1 VASSDADGVGRADAG
16 RRALPTREVAG
27 SAPVRRRAHVLAR
40 GSDWRFV
47 LFRALLG
54 FDRQRGADSAAALTY
69 LSFLGLFPIT
79 LSAVSALA
87 LVTGRPG
94 AVRVILAVVSAVAPP
109 EGVEA
114 LSGPLSQLSSIPL
127 PGLALAIGIVLT
139 LWTISAYAAC
149 FGRVLN
155 GFYEVAE
162 GRSFWRARANGLLL
176 SVPLAAGGAVVATIV
191 LTTPRIGKAV
201 ARAAQVDAPLNIAW
215 QIGKWPLLL
224 VVLALMLG
232 ALYRWTPNVR
242 RRTASPISYG
252 AFIAI
257 AGWALFSAAFT
268 VWVTGVGRYRVYGWL
283 TGALV
288 ITLWLYLSNLVL
300 VFGASIDTEVVRLR
314 QLRQGI
320 EAEVLIK
327 VPLRDETRNLR
338 IAQRV
343 AAAEA
348 AGREIRLGEDYP
360 RRERIRLAREAAERA
375 EAERRARLDPFRGTP
390 SLGRPRSARSDADHP
405 EKGADDRTS

>member
-1 VASSDADGVGRADAG
+1 MAPSDADGVERADAG
-16 RRALPTREVAG
+16 RRAVPTREVAG
-27 SAPVRRRAHVLAR
+27 SEPVRRRARVLAR

-54 FDRQRGADSAAALTY
+54 FDRQRGVDSAAALTY
-69 LSFLGLFPIT
+69 LSFLALFPVT

-94 AVRVILAVVSAVAPP
+94 ADRVILSVIAAVAPP
-109 EGVEA
+109 AGVEA
-114 LSGPLSQLSSIPL
+114 LSGPLGQLSSIPL

-162 GRSFWRARANGLLL
+162 GRSFWRARLNGLLL
-176 SVPLAAGGAVVATIV
+176 SVPLGAGAAVVATIV

-201 ARAAQVDAPLNIAW
+201 ADAAQADAPLNIAW
-215 QIGKWPLLL
+215 QIGKWPVLL

-257 AGWALFSAAFT
+257 GGWAIFSTGFA
-268 VWVTGVGRYRVYGWL
+268 VYVTGIGRYRVYGWL

-314 QLRQGI
+314 QLRQGL

-327 VPLRDETRNLR
+327 VPLRDQTRNLR

-348 AGREIRLGEDYP
+348 AGRQIRLGQDYP

-375 EAERRARLDPFRGTP
+375 EVERRARLDPLRGTP
-390 SLGRPRSARSDADHP
+390 SLGRARGTLPEADHRDT
-405 EKGADDRTS
+405 GLDDRAR